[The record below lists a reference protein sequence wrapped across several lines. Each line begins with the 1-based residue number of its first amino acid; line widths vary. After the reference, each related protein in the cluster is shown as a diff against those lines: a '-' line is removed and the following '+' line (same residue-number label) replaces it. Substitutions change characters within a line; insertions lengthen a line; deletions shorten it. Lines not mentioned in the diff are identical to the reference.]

1 MRLRLM
7 ILLFLCTATGAFA
20 GSLKDPYPGSGGL
33 FLGTPSDEDVQSGRS
48 VYTPD
53 KLAPLTV
60 GVATKQEV
68 VDLLGKPANWSS
80 EPDGSSELGYNFVS
94 THEMFGMRE
103 VLRASFTFDKHL
115 ILSRINAPEAN

>member
-1 MRLRLM
+1 MRLRLTT
-7 ILLFLCTATGAFA
+7 LLFLCTAGAFA
-20 GSLKDPYPGSGGL
+20 GSLKDPTPGSGGL
-33 FLGTPSDEDVQSGRS
+33 FLGTPSDGDVQSGRS

-60 GVATKQEV
+60 EITTKQQV

-115 ILSRINAPEAN
+115 VLSKINAPEAN